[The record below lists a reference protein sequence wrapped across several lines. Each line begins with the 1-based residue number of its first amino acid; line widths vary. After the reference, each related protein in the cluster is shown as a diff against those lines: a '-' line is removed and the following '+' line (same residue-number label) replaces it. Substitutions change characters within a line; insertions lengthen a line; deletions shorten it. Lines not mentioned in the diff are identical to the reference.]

1 MYSQSSLIRVP
12 LLAVLGL
19 CFATAAFAEIPPSAV
34 WPLPAVPTGANPETI
49 ATPRDEWVARVDRT
63 LAVTKGKQFELVF
76 DGDSI
81 TDFWQGTGKAVW
93 AARYGALKAVDF
105 GISADKVE
113 NLLWRLQQGE
123 VDGMDPKLVVMM
135 IGTNN
140 SGRDSVDQ
148 IAEGVANVTAEYQ
161 KRCPNAEILLLGIFP
176 RSALPT
182 DPIRA
187 KIAAINKKISA
198 LQGGRVTYLDIGAK
212 FLQPDGTLTKEIM
225 PDFLHPSAKGYQI
238 WADAIQAVVDQYAG
252 KAGAK

>member
-1 MYSQSSLIRVP
+1 
-12 LLAVLGL
+12 
-19 CFATAAFAEIPPSAV
+19 
-34 WPLPAVPTGANPETI
+34 
-49 ATPRDEWVARVDRT
+49 
-63 LAVTKGKQFELVF
+63 
-76 DGDSI
+76 
-81 TDFWQGTGKAVW
+81 
-93 AARYGALKAVDF
+93 
-105 GISADKVE
+105 
-113 NLLWRLQQGE
+113 
-123 VDGMDPKLVVMM
+123 
-135 IGTNN
+135 
-140 SGRDSVDQ
+140 VDQ